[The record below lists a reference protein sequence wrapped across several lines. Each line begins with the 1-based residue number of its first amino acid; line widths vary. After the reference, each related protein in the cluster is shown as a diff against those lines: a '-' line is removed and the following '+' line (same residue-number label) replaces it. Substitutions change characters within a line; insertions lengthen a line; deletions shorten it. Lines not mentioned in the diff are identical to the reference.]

1 MVGSAALLRAL
12 VHLVVASS
20 LAAAPSPGPA
30 PAEGAPVGG
39 PAAEAGRDY
48 AGEVQVEVPARDE
61 PAEAPGEAAVTE
73 PAAEPAPPEPE
84 GPVDEEDDLVPYDPL
99 VDSPEAQRARSWVR
113 SGAVFLAVGGVLAIG
128 GAAMATAKV
137 NSLAMQNV
145 CEPRGDHAGN
155 GCQEG
160 ARDRAALTL
169 GLPGGV
175 LLAAGVA
182 MLVVGKVQQRRLRAG
197 LSRSVALAPGPG
209 LGLGLRA
216 AF

>member
-12 VHLVVASS
+12 VHLMVASS
-20 LAAAPSPGPA
+20 LTAAPPPGDPP
-30 PAEGAPVGG
+30 PAEART
-39 PAAEAGRDY
+39 AEASGREY
-48 AGEVQVEVPARDE
+48 AGDVQVEVPARE
-61 PAEAPGEAAVTE
+61 ETPAPAAGDPGAATE
-73 PAAEPAPPEPE
+73 PATEPVAPRPE
-84 GPVDEEDDLVPYDPL
+84 GPVEEEDDLVPYDPL

-113 SGAVFLAVGGVLAIG
+113 TGAVFIAVGGVLAIG

-137 NSLAMQNV
+137 NSLEMQNV

-160 ARDRAALTL
+160 ARDRAAVTL

-175 LLAAGVA
+175 LLAAGIA
-182 MLVVGKVQQRRLRAG
+182 MLVVGKVQQRRLRASVGRG
-197 LSRSVALAPGPG
+197 LALAPGPG